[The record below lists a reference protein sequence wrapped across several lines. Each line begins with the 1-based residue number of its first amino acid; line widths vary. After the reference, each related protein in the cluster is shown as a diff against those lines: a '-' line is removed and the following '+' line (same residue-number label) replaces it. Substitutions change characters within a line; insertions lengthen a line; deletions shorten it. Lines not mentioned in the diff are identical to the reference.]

1 MDLLITPAV
10 PHQSSYG
17 ACIMRSMSALACALL
32 SLLATSVMS
41 SDVMPQ
47 ADNVIATESVKA
59 AAMAATDE
67 SALAV
72 NVWPM
77 VGQAKLKVEPNST
90 LSMRASGSNSMICNY
105 YVEGYQVT
113 P

>member
-1 MDLLITPAV
+1 
-10 PHQSSYG
+10 
-17 ACIMRSMSALACALL
+17 MRSMSALACALL

-59 AAMAATDE
+59 ADMAAMAATDE

-77 VGQAKLKVEPNST
+77 VGQAKLKV
-90 LSMRASGSNSMICNY
+90 L
-105 YVEGYQVT
+105 V
-113 P
+113 